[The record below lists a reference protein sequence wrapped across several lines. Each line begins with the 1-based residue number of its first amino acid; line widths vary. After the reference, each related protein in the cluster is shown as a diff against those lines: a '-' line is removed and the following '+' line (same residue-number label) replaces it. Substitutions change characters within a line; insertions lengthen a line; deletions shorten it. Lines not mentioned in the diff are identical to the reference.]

1 MTRERTQE
9 IIVAAFVLSIIIH
22 IGVMIYA
29 RTRVMT
35 EVASGVVHK
44 AHKVMKVTERKLQPE
59 VKEMTKVKDLK
70 AVKDEPAAKP
80 MEGPS
85 SVASSTKTLPAVEVK
100 PRLAE
105 PMLSERTVEA
115 PKFEL
120 KKSPNVS
127 STKTLPVVE
136 KMDLP
141 AAKVE
146 LSPLVPKTDTSLA
159 LFNQL
164 KLPEVRLED
173 PLKGQGASRF
183 ELNKDLKEFTPSLEV
198 YDRVDEGIVEAEKAA
213 VRNLLTQGSALAL
226 KDHLNL
232 KLRRF
237 DQEKW
242 TYFALEISPKTT
254 LKKIPKDFV
263 VLIDA
268 SGSIGKD
275 RMGSIRKA
283 AKRILRSAAN
293 TGDRFN
299 LVAFRDDFTYAF
311 RRWQDYDA
319 VTYEAADN
327 WLNRV
332 APFGRTDVF
341 ATISSVLTLPRNPKR
356 PLIALVITDGEANE
370 GVSDNAA
377 ILSKF
382 TELNDGLISVYMYG
396 VKSSA
401 NRELIKALTRG
412 NRGESFVFEGF
423 RWSAGEGLEGLSE
436 RFRDPVLSDL
446 KLVFASGKLVEA
458 YPERLKNLYLGDT
471 LELVGRVPKGTAQL
485 EFSLSGLN
493 RGDAYEDFFR
503 LPFATAIEDEA
514 VIESYMP

>member
-1 MTRERTQE
+1 MTKERTQE
-9 IIVAAFVLSIIIH
+9 VVVVAFILSIIIH
-22 IGVMIYA
+22 VGVMIYA

-35 EVASGVVHK
+35 EVASGVVNK
-44 AHKVMKVTERKLQPE
+44 SHKVMRVTERKVQPE

-80 MEGPS
+80 MAGPS
-85 SVASSTKTLPAVEVK
+85 AVASSEKALPSVEVK
-100 PRLAE
+100 PRLTE
-105 PMLSERTVEA
+105 PMLAEPPDEVSKIE
-115 PKFEL
+115 F
-120 KKSPNVS
+120 KKSTAVS
-127 STKTLPVVE
+127 PVKSLPVVE

-141 AAKVE
+141 ASKVE

-164 KLPEVRLED
+164 ELPEVKLVD
-173 PLKGQGASRF
+173 PLKGQGSNRF
-183 ELNKDLKEFTPSLEV
+183 ELNKELKAFTPSLEV
-198 YDRVDEGIVEAEKAA
+198 YDRVDEQIVEAEKAA
-213 VRNLLTQGSALAL
+213 VRGLLSQGSAFPL
-226 KDHLNL
+226 KDHLNY
-232 KLRRF
+232 KLTRF
-237 DQEKW
+237 DDQVW
-242 TYFALEISPKTT
+242 TYFALEISPKTS

-311 RRWQDYDA
+311 RRWQDYDE
-319 VTYEAADN
+319 VTYAAADN

-341 ATISSVLTLPRNPKR
+341 ATISSVLTLPRDPKR

-423 RWSAGEGLEGLSE
+423 RWSAGEGLDDLSN

-446 KLVFASGKLVEA
+446 KLVFASGKQVEA
-458 YPERLKNLYLGDT
+458 YPERLKNLYLGDA

-493 RGDAYEDFFR
+493 RGDVYEDFFS
-503 LPFATAIEDEA
+503 LPLPAAIEDKA
-514 VIESYMP
+514 IIERFCP